1 MNSEDS
7 REIWDRVWLGHE
19 MARIKKLSE
28 AEFKSSRFRLL
39 QSVLKEKFG
48 SLQGLKVIEIGS
60 GMGTNCLALSLLG
73 VEPTLFDY
81 SPVALRKAEMLFQ
94 SYGVKP
100 GLINGD
106 IFDSHDDLEGKFD
119 VAMSFGLAE
128 HFSGDTR
135 SEAIK
140 AHLNLVRKG
149 GIIIVSVPNR
159 FCPSYRI
166 FMGLFKLLR
175 QWRLGIEIPFSRREL
190 EQIASKLDATDIRVY
205 GTNFCVS
212 IDHHILFFLRYPLQK
227 ARLPVPFTWFPDI
240 RLPFL
245 DHHFGYALLLFAEKG
260 LKDNE
265 KRRKE

>member
-100 GLINGD
+100 GL
-106 IFDSHDDLEGKFD
+106 
-119 VAMSFGLAE
+119 SFGLAE